1 MGWSRGA
8 PFPLLQHVYPPDAEG
23 HLMIEESSLG
33 KGGQATFALTLSRA
47 RRGPEPERVANV
59 QGMELEFPSGV
70 M

>member
-1 MGWSRGA
+1 
-8 PFPLLQHVYPPDAEG
+8 
-23 HLMIEESSLG
+23 MIEESSLG